1 MYSNDFEDLI
11 EHAYWVF
18 DARRNGYPPYKN
30 DTAYSE
36 RDDFKM
42 ALREALSKLMGHPG
56 DDDPS
61 VKQSSPSTN

>member
-18 DARRNGYPPYKN
+18 DARRNGYPPYKS

-42 ALREALSKLMGHPG
+42 ALREALSKMKAEHEI
-56 DDDPS
+56 PS
-61 VKQSSPSTN
+61 HVSPP